1 MTNTTRKAF
10 TMQHMVRYM
19 FAITVAFAVAA
30 GAFAQ
35 NAAKGVA
42 TPSSATEDECI
53 AALKGDGD
61 WKAKYDACTRLRQVG
76 TEKSI
81 PALASLLKDEKLS
94 HMARYALENMQ
105 YPAATDAL
113 RKGLGKTKG
122 HQKLGVITSLGEKR
136 DVKSTKAIA
145 KSLKD
150 KDVDV
155 ARAAAGALGRI
166 GTVGSNAIL
175 AAFAKSAPAELRDAV
190 AEAQLTGAEMLVK
203 DNKGNLA
210 VPFLTALTTD
220 EREYVRLGALRG
232 LAAAAPQDAVALVSK
247 TLTGSDPVAANF
259 AAQIVAEYPGG
270 DMTKPFAA
278 AFPSLPPAAQA
289 LLVRGLGD
297 RKDAGGREVV
307 VTALGS
313 NDKAVKLAAATALGN
328 VGNEADVPALSAL
341 IASGDAEL
349 AAAARTALAN
359 VDNKSF
365 DEAIATAVGTS
376 SGAGKAV
383 LVELLSDRMA
393 PKAAATALASL
404 SDSDAAVRIAALRS
418 LTKLGG
424 PAEAPAVVAAL
435 KSTADDTERS
445 EAANALNAIAAIHK
459 DAILPAVLDG
469 LKGASTPARLAL
481 LRNLGVI
488 SSSQALEPVLAAMR
502 DRDAEVSGGAVR
514 VLAEW
519 KSADAAP
526 HLLKLAQGKNAAQKD
541 LALRGYVRLAQAE
554 ANAEVKAQM
563 LASAMGVAKAKEE
576 KWLVLPAYGTLA
588 TKQSLDSLTAMLDD
602 ASIKNEAGNALI
614 TAAAAFAKADAANKP
629 TAAAAVQAVLA
640 KCDDAN
646 LKERA
651 QKTLDSLK

>member
-1 MTNTTRKAF
+1 
-10 TMQHMVRYM
+10 
-19 FAITVAFAVAA
+19 
-30 GAFAQ
+30 
-35 NAAKGVA
+35 
-42 TPSSATEDECI
+42 
-53 AALKGDGD
+53 
-61 WKAKYDACTRLRQVG
+61 
-76 TEKSI
+76 
-81 PALASLLKDEKLS
+81 
-94 HMARYALENMQ
+94 
-105 YPAATDAL
+105 
-113 RKGLGKTKG
+113 
-122 HQKLGVITSLGEKR
+122 
-136 DVKSTKAIA
+136 
-145 KSLKD
+145 
-150 KDVDV
+150 
-155 ARAAAGALGRI
+155 
-166 GTVGSNAIL
+166 
-175 AAFAKSAPAELRDAV
+175 
-190 AEAQLTGAEMLVK
+190 MLVK
-203 DNKGNLA
+203 DGKGNLA

-220 EREYVRLGALRG
+220 EREFVRLGALRG
-232 LAAAAPQDAVALVSK
+232 LANAAPQDAVALVSK
-247 TLTGSDPVAANF
+247 TLTGSDPVSANF

-278 AFPSLPPAAQA
+278 AYASLPPAAQA

-297 RKDAGGREVV
+297 RKDAGAREVV

-313 NDKAVKLAAATALGN
+313 NDKAVKLAAATALGT

-341 IASGDAEL
+341 IAGGDAEL
-349 AAAARTALAN
+349 AAAARTALSN

-365 DEAIATAVGTS
+365 DEAIATAAGTS
-376 SGAGKAV
+376 TGAGKAA

-393 PKAAATALASL
+393 PKAAATALAAL
-404 SDSDAAVRIAALRS
+404 GDSDAAVRVAALRS

-424 PAEAPAVVAAL
+424 PAETPAVVAAL
-435 KSTADDTERS
+435 KNAADDAERS
-445 EAANALNAIAAIHK
+445 EAANALNAIAAVHG
-459 DAILPAVLDG
+459 DAVLPAVLDG
-469 LKGASTPARLAL
+469 LNGTSTPARLAL

-488 SSSQALEPVLAAMR
+488 SSAQALEPVLAAMR
-502 DRDAEVSGGAVR
+502 DKDAEVSGAAVR

-554 ANAEVKAQM
+554 ANADVKAQM
-563 LASAMGVAKAKEE
+563 LASAMSVAKAKEE
-576 KWLVLPAYGTLA
+576 KWLVLPAYGSLA

-629 TAAAAVQAVLA
+629 AAAAAVQSVLA